1 MTTVKTVAT
10 TPPPPV
16 YQPKTIQITFGTA
29 AEEHVFYALCNT
41 TAINDIELDGVNLRS
56 ILTAIR
62 QNLQQH
68 YTDKSEKF
76 PESAI
81 TDQLGKNYAVVGSIA
96 RK

>member
-10 TPPPPV
+10 TPPPPA

-29 AEEHVFYALCNT
+29 AEEHVFHALCNT
-41 TAINDIELDGVNLRS
+41 TSINDIELDGVKLRP
-56 ILTAIR
+56 ILNAIR
-62 QNLQQH
+62 SNLSQH

-81 TDQLGKNYAVVGSIA
+81 TDQLAKNITIMGIVQ
-96 RK
+96 R